1 LNWADKAAQS
11 ALFPDLGQWPIR
23 ALLDSGEN
31 KRLLLQAFPS
41 WADKSRLKIAK
52 NISLQQLLT
61 IMPEAF
67 ENVSYQKLVSQL
79 IDPRK
84 EE

>member
-1 LNWADKAAQS
+1 
-11 ALFPDLGQWPIR
+11 
-23 ALLDSGEN
+23 
-31 KRLLLQAFPS
+31 
-41 WADKSRLKIAK
+41 
-52 NISLQQLLT
+52 LQQLLT